1 MKQALG
7 QISRQEKIKFCG
19 LNLEAEED
27 FDNTI
32 EILAGNSGKEYI
44 VVQEVITDFIRIA
57 IELIKVDCMQ
67 YSFNVSFINEELST
81 ISNKASKL
89 KLFGDTIYTI
99 EGISKGTGGSKVYL
113 MITYNKETNTV
124 EVYTENL
131 LVTKEA
137 SLLNC
142 LEGRGTNLNYETV
155 DFRGIILNTVDLPK
169 EIQVTKLIET
179 FKGFSI
185 DTIDITGLD
194 TRYIK
199 DATKCFANCTGLS
212 KIIGIENVD
221 TSSLKIADS
230 MFEVSI
236 DVDLDLSSWDTSK
249 ITSIDE
255 MFSGSF
261 NSTINVSNWN
271 LQNLESANKLFH
283 ACYNCNI
290 EGLTTWKL
298 PKLDEKAGTFYQI
311 GNIYSNGDCI
321 KDLNLAAVNIESIY
335 KLGLPDFDEIYKKN
349 IDDTVDKVI
358 SNSITLGRIHISN
371 KYTKIVAF
379 SKELEKYDEFNRALI
394 NRLDAVRTKSA
405 INGLIMNDYM
415 AEKVKERKI
424 PGAEK
429 IKIIYI

>member
-1 MKQALG
+1 MIEQM
-7 QISRQEKIKFCG
+7 SREEKIKFCG

-32 EILAGNSGKEYI
+32 EILIGNSGKEYI
-44 VVQEVITDFIRIA
+44 IAQEVIADFIRIA

-67 YSFNVSFINEELST
+67 YSFNVSFINEELNT

-89 KLFGDTIYTI
+89 KLFGDNIYTI
-99 EGISKGTGGSKVYL
+99 EGISKSNNQVYL

-124 EVYTENL
+124 EIYIENL
-131 LVTKEA
+131 LVTKET
-137 SLLNC
+137 SLIDC
-142 LEGRGTNLNYETV
+142 LEAQGTNLNYETV
-155 DFRGIILNTVDLPK
+155 DFRGIILNTTDLPR

-179 FKGFSI
+179 FKGFCI

-199 DATKCFANCTGLS
+199 DTTKCFANCTSLNR
-212 KIIGIENVD
+212 IIGIESID
-221 TSSLKIADS
+221 TSSLKIADN
-230 MFEVSI
+230 MFEVSLDI
-236 DVDLDLSSWDTSK
+236 DLNLSSWDTSK
-249 ITSIDE
+249 IISIDE
-255 MFSGSF
+255 MFSGSI

-271 LQNLESANKLFH
+271 LPNLESANKLFH
-283 ACYNCNI
+283 NCCNCNI

-298 PKLDEKAGTFYQI
+298 PELDEKAGTFYQI

-321 KDLNLAAVNIESIY
+321 KDLNLAAINMKSIY

-349 IDDTVDKVI
+349 IDETVDKVI
-358 SNSITLGRIHISN
+358 SNSISLGRIHISN
-371 KYTKIVAF
+371 NYTKVIAF
-379 SKELEKYDEFNRALI
+379 SKELEKYDVFNRALI
-394 NRLDAVRTKSA
+394 NRLDAVRTNSA
-405 INGLIMNDYM
+405 ISGLIINDYM